1 MLGFGRNKGPY
12 RMNQQMHSFVNPARL
27 IPLGFAVLI
36 LIGTLLLRL
45 PVSGAHGHSVGWLNA
60 LFTATSA
67 VCVTGLAVLDTGTA
81 FSLFGQVVIMV
92 LIQIGGLGFMTF
104 GVLFAVLL
112 GKQIGLKQRLMIQQ
126 ATNAFSTQGLV
137 KLSLNI
143 FLIAF
148 VLESVAMITLALH
161 WTPELGW
168 KRAWYY
174 GAFYAISSFNNA
186 GFALRPDSLSAHVGD
201 PVVNTVVITLFVI
214 GGLGFIVLTDIIQK
228 RRWRRFSLNTKLVL
242 TASLIATVFG
252 VVFVLVAEWS
262 NPATLGPLSLGDK
275 IWAALFQG
283 VMPRSSGYNT
293 VNIAG
298 LMAAT
303 QFVFII
309 LMFIGAASGSTGGG
323 IKINTFAI
331 LILCLY
337 SVVRGRT
344 EIHAFQRKISFEMA
358 FRALAVIMIS
368 FGIVCMLTILLTI
381 TEHGSSA
388 TFLAIFYE
396 SVSAFGT
403 VGSSMGL
410 TPNLSPA
417 GKLIIIIT
425 MFIGRL
431 GPLALAFAL
440 AQTRR
445 PPKYSYPEEKVLIG

>member
-1 MLGFGRNKGPY
+1 MLGIEKNPALR
-12 RMNQQMHSFVNPARL
+12 RMNRQMQSFVNPARL
-27 IPLGFAVLI
+27 IPIGFAALVM
-36 LIGTLLLRL
+36 IGTLLLSL
-45 PVSGAHGHSVGWLNA
+45 PAASAHGHSVGILDA

-67 VCVTGLAVLDTGTA
+67 VCVTGLVVLDTGTD
-81 FSLFGQVVIMV
+81 FSLFGQIVIMV

-148 VLESVAMITLALH
+148 VLESVAMVTLALH
-161 WTPELGW
+161 WTPDIGW
-168 KRAWYY
+168 KRAWYH
-174 GAFYAISSFNNA
+174 GAFYAVSSFNNA
-186 GFALRPDSLSAHVGD
+186 GFALRADSLSPHVGD
-201 PVVNTVVITLFVI
+201 PVVNIVVISLFII
-214 GGLGFIVLTDIIQK
+214 GGLGFIVVTDILRK
-228 RRWRRFSLNTKLVL
+228 RTWHRFSLNTKLVL
-242 TASLIATVFG
+242 SASLIAVLFG
-252 VVFVLVAEWS
+252 TSFVLLAEWN
-262 NPATLGPLSLGDK
+262 NPATLGPLSFTEK

-283 VMPRSSGYNT
+283 LMPRSAGYNT
-293 VNIAG
+293 IDIGG
-298 LMAAT
+298 LTAAT
-303 QFVFII
+303 QFVFIM

-331 LILCLY
+331 LMLCLY
-337 SVVRGRT
+337 SVVRGRS
-344 EIHAFQRKISFEMA
+344 EIHAFRKKISFEMA

-368 FGIVCMLTILLTI
+368 LGIVVFLTILLTI
-381 TEHGSSA
+381 TEHGSST

-410 TPNLSPA
+410 TPHLSPE
-417 GKLIIIIT
+417 GKVIVVIT
-425 MFIGRL
+425 MYIGRL

-440 AQTRR
+440 ARKNKPT
-445 PPKYSYPEEKVLIG
+445 KYSYPEEKVLIG

>member
-1 MLGFGRNKGPY
+1 MLGIGRNPALHK
-12 RMNQQMHSFVNPARL
+12 MNKQMQSFVNPARL
-27 IPLGFAVLI
+27 IPIGFAVLI
-36 LIGTLLLRL
+36 ALGTLLLSL
-45 PVSGAHGHSVGWLNA
+45 PLAGSHGHSVGWLNA
-60 LFTATSA
+60 LFMATSA
-67 VCVTGLAVLDTGTA
+67 VCVTGLAVIDTGTS

-137 KLSLNI
+137 RLSLNI
-143 FLIAF
+143 FAIAF
-148 VLESVAMITLALH
+148 VLEFVAMVTLALH
-161 WTPELGW
+161 WTPDLGW

-186 GFALRPDSLSAHVGD
+186 GFALKPDSLSEHVGD

-214 GGLGFIVLTDIIQK
+214 GGLGFIVVTDILRK
-228 RRWRRFSLNTKLVL
+228 RNWHKFSLNTKLVL
-242 TASLIATVFG
+242 VSSLIATLFG
-252 VVFVLVAEWS
+252 FLFVLIAEWS
-262 NPATLGPLSLGDK
+262 NPATLGPLSLGEK
-275 IWAALFQG
+275 IWASLFQG
-283 VMPRSSGYNT
+283 IMPRSSGYNT
-293 VNIAG
+293 INIGG
-298 LMAAT
+298 LTAAT
-303 QFVFII
+303 QFVFIM

-331 LILCLY
+331 LMLCLY
-337 SVVRGRT
+337 SVVRGRS

-368 FGIVCMLTILLTI
+368 LGIVVVLTIVLTI
-381 TEHGSSA
+381 TEQGTSSN
-388 TFLAIFYE
+388 FLAIFYE

-417 GKLIIIIT
+417 GKVVVVIT
-425 MFIGRL
+425 MYIGRL

-440 AQTRR
+440 ARNNKPT
-445 PPKYSYPEEKVLIG
+445 KYSYPEEKVLIG